1 MVVLGMGTSPG
12 VVGRGVNSGGV
23 VGMVELGSSPGVV
36 GHGGVGRGWNSGVV
50 GMGRSML
57 VLGMGGSPGVDG
69 HGVNSGGLGMCSRPG
84 VDGHPVGM
92 IGGQE

>member
-1 MVVLGMGTSPG
+1 
-12 VVGRGVNSGGV
+12 
-23 VGMVELGSSPGVV
+23 
-36 GHGGVGRGWNSGVV
+36 
-50 GMGRSML
+50 MGRSML